1 MTSQRHQGGV
11 TLIELTMVI
20 AIIGVITTVASVFI
34 KSPID
39 AYVDSARRAALT
51 DTADTAMRRIARDV
65 RKALPNSARIPNSQC
80 LEFIPTKVAG
90 RYRGTVDVLS
100 TGDILNFVALDSSFN
115 MLGLNDELPA
125 DQKIEAGDIVA
136 VYNLGVSGA
145 DAYAGDNT
153 SLVLGVADDIA
164 RKEATLSI
172 SPKLFPLASG
182 GQRFYVIPKAE
193 SIVSYVCSGG
203 QLLRTVRA
211 FDPTVATC
219 PASGA
224 ILANN
229 VASCMFAHDVSDLQ
243 RNEQVQL
250 NVTFSDGGESISL
263 YHQVHLSNWP

>member
-1 MTSQRHQGGV
+1 MTSQSHQGGV

-80 LEFIPTKVAG
+80 LEFIPTKAAG
-90 RYRGTVDVLS
+90 RYRDTVDVLS

-115 MLGLNDELPA
+115 MLGLNDDLPA
-125 DQKIEAGDIVA
+125 DQKIEAGDMVA

-172 SPKLFPLASG
+172 SPKLFP
-182 GQRFYVIPKAE
+182 
-193 SIVSYVCSGG
+193 
-203 QLLRTVRA
+203 
-211 FDPTVATC
+211 
-219 PASGA
+219 
-224 ILANN
+224 
-229 VASCMFAHDVSDLQ
+229 
-243 RNEQVQL
+243 
-250 NVTFSDGGESISL
+250 
-263 YHQVHLSNWP
+263 